1 MFNVSIYAC
10 STRGEV
16 PQGRSELIPNQAL
29 SIRQIIERSSRGQIL
44 AEVQGNQ
51 LQYGDDEDEEG
62 VDLFDPDDDKFD
74 VRDKLSYYEQRLAS
88 AKAEKEAYE
97 KQKNEEAKKAEAKP
111 EADDAADDL
120 AK

>member
-1 MFNVSIYAC
+1 MFNVSIYQC

-16 PQGRSELIPNQAL
+16 PHGRSELIPNQAL

-44 AEVQGNQ
+44 AEVQGNA
-51 LQYGDDEDEEG
+51 LQYGDDEDEDGNDFFEY
-62 VDLFDPDDDKFD
+62 DDDKFE
-74 VRDKLSYYEQRLAS
+74 VRDKVSYFEARLAH

-97 KQKNEEAKKAEAKP
+97 KRKKEEAEKARSEQ
-111 EADDAADDL
+111 ADEAADDQ